1 MGFEYKEKKRGEKRE
16 KKIEE
21 RGKRLGFEFEE
32 KKVRERERE
41 REREVTGKEEK
52 EWEYFFYNFVAIV
65 A

>member
-32 KKVRERERE
+32 RERERE
-41 REREVTGKEEK
+41 REK
-52 EWEYFFYNFVAIV
+52 
-65 A
+65 

>member
-1 MGFEYKEKKRGEKRE
+1 MGFEYEEKKRGEKRE

-21 RGKRLGFEFEE
+21 RGKRLGFEFE
-32 KKVRERERE
+32 RERERE

>member
-32 KKVRERERE
+32 RERE

>member
-1 MGFEYKEKKRGEKRE
+1 MGFEYEEKKRGEKRE

-41 REREVTGKEEK
+41 RERSD
-52 EWEYFFYNFVAIV
+52 WERRERMGIFFL
-65 A
+65 

>member
-1 MGFEYKEKKRGEKRE
+1 MGFEYEEKKRGEKRE

-32 KKVRERERE
+32 KKERERE
-41 REREVTGKEEK
+41 RDREVTGKEEK

>member
-32 KKVRERERE
+32 RERERE
-41 REREVTGKEEK
+41 RERSD
-52 EWEYFFYNFVAIV
+52 WERRERMGIFFL
-65 A
+65 

>member
-32 KKVRERERE
+32 REREREGERERE
-41 REREVTGKEEK
+41 RERSD
-52 EWEYFFYNFVAIV
+52 WERRERMGIFFL
-65 A
+65 

>member
-1 MGFEYKEKKRGEKRE
+1 MGFEYEEKKRGEKRE

-32 KKVRERERE
+32 RERERE

-52 EWEYFFYNFVAIV
+52 
-65 A
+65 